1 MVESMK
7 LHQFGRGKELT
18 LDREVDKE
26 KNRTYFVRLTQDESP
41 GCGAIIGELGPFEEY
56 EKALAAYNMIME
68 AR

>member
-18 LDREVDKE
+18 LDRE